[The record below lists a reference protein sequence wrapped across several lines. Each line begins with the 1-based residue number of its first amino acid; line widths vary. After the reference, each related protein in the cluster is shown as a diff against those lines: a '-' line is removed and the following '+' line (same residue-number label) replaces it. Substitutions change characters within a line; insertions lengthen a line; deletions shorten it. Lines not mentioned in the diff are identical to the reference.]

1 MIRIITDTTFGY
13 WTPKGVEPK
22 TKNSDPFE
30 VSPEREAEL
39 VALGIAEYVT
49 GEIDA
54 NGNFVADGEII
65 GHTDGDFVTVTNQ
78 DVIDETIKND
88 DAQPAVE
95 SVDGID
101 VTVESLEA
109 MKLEQLKEFAEP
121 LGIEYKVGTKKSEFA
136 KMVFD
141 AVVFD
146 GSDHDDADDAEDP
159 LQFNAA
165 TSVV

>member
-39 VALGIAEYVT
+39 VALGVAEYVT

-54 NGNFVADGEII
+54 DGNFVADGEII
-65 GHTDGDFVTVTNQ
+65 GHTEGDFVTITDQ
-78 DVIDETIKND
+78 DVIDETLKD
-88 DAQPAVE
+88 DDDQTAVK

-121 LGIEYKVGTKKSEFA
+121 LGVEYKVGTKKSEFA

-141 AVVFD
+141 AIVFD
-146 GSDHDDADDAEDP
+146 GSDCGDADDAEDP
-159 LQFNAA
+159 LQFDAA

>member
-39 VALGIAEYVT
+39 VALGVAEYVT

-54 NGNFVADGEII
+54 DGNFVE
-65 GHTDGDFVTVTNQ
+65 DGDVVMTNDQ
-78 DVIDETIKND
+78 DVINETLKDEES
-88 DAQPAVE
+88 QPAAK

-121 LGIEYKVGTKKSEFA
+121 LGVEYKVGTKKSEFA

-141 AVVFD
+141 AIVFD
-146 GSDHDDADDAEDP
+146 GSDCSDAGDAEDP
-159 LQFNAA
+159 LQFDVA
-165 TSVV
+165 TSIV